1 MLQLPVGDIKE
12 YRGTIA
18 MAEEIGA
25 IVEGGFYIVGRFL
38 ESTPCSDAMTNLQP
52 LSPVIPKNG
61 GLL

>member
-1 MLQLPVGDIKE
+1 MLQLPVGDVKE

-38 ESTPCSDAMTNLQP
+38 KVP
-52 LSPVIPKNG
+52 LALMP
-61 GLL
+61 